1 MDFAFTDRCNEYRT
15 TLLAFMDECIYPNES
30 VFHDQL
36 VASGDPHHHPAVME
50 ELKVEARKRGLWNL
64 FLPHDEWGPGLSN
77 LEYAPLAEI
86 MGRSTIASEACNCSA
101 PDTGNMEVLTMF
113 GTPRAE
119 GHVAAATARGS
130 DPFGV
135 RHDRA
140 ATSRRATPPTSRC
153 GSSATAT
160 TTC

>member
-15 TLLAFMDECIYPNES
+15 TLLAFMDDCIYPNES

-36 VASGDPHHHPAVME
+36 AASGDPHHHPAVME

-113 GTPRAE
+113 GSHEVDTFAQFFKIAL
-119 GHVAAATARGS
+119 AAISMLGGGLWAYAMNI
-130 DPFGV
+130 
-135 RHDRA
+135 
-140 ATSRRATPPTSRC
+140 
-153 GSSATAT
+153 
-160 TTC
+160 